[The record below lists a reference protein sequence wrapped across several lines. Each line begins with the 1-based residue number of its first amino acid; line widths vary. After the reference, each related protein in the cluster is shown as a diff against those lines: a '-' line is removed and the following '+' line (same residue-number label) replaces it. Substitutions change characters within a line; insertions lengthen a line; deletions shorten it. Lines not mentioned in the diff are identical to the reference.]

1 MNRKKG
7 FTLIE
12 IMIVL
17 SIIGLLSII
26 LVPKVGVIKL
36 QSKNNSVS
44 TNVILVRTYL
54 ENRCAKDSSAYKTAV
69 NGNQTKDQALT
80 VILKN
85 IETDMDSNFS
95 GSNSLINPFNNSKSI
110 TKDLSGN
117 SSVLLSYSPNALPK
131 DNDEIANN
139 STLPAGENVKG
150 NVVIIVYG
158 SSGDKVGGYA
168 LYGIDSDGKIVN
180 PYIIKFKASTVINE
194 NTNTDSDIETNVNK
208 VANYIKIDAIRKI
221 IMGVPESK
229 IYNVIQGPLYHD
241 LRSKFTPGD
250 ASNHIV
256 NLYYLNKDMIYDD
269 GYHNYEDGYHD
280 IKNEEFSI
288 IVNANPSDYSN
299 IDSKYSDHPGT
310 VVAYVS
316 NNPMGYVVYG
326 VDKSGKTVYK
336 TPINLSTE
344 VTPEMK
350 AVLGNNVNSVASILK
365 NNLAANV
372 KLAKDK
378 CPYDTW
384 GRATEL
390 QSLAKNQLQQLNL
403 KNSYIPDW
411 TGIRTDTNNFDK
423 DNGTSLVIEH
433 TPGNYV
439 TDYKGTVI
447 VDVLSDASGYDIY
460 GVDYTGSKYTGSN
473 DDYIEVK

>member
-1 MNRKKG
+1 MRIVNRKKG

-26 LVPKVGVIKL
+26 LVPKVGALKL

-44 TNVILVRTYL
+44 TSVLLVRTYL

-69 NGNQTKDQALT
+69 NGNETKEQALT
-80 VILKN
+80 AILKN
-85 IETDMDSNFS
+85 IETDMNSNFS
-95 GSNSLINPFNNSKSI
+95 GSNSLINPFNSSKSI

-117 SSVLLSYSPNALPK
+117 SSVLLSYSSNALPK
-131 DNDEIANN
+131 DNDAIVNN

-158 SSGDKVGGYA
+158 STQDKVGGYA
-168 LYGIDSDGKIVN
+168 LYGIDSDGKRVN

-194 NTNTDSDIETNVNK
+194 NTNTNTDSGMETNVNK
-208 VANYIKIDAIRKI
+208 VVNYIRIDAIRRI
-221 IMGVPESK
+221 IMGVPENK
-229 IYNVIQGPLYHD
+229 IYEVIQGPLYKGLID
-241 LRSKFTPGD
+241 KFTPGN
-250 ASNHIV
+250 ASKHIV
-256 NLYYLNKDMIYDD
+256 NPYYLNKDAIDDD
-269 GYHNYEDGYHD
+269 GYHTNGDPGINRDY
-280 IKNEEFSI
+280 SI

-310 VVAYVS
+310 VVAYMS
-316 NNPMGYVVYG
+316 KNPMGYVVYG
-326 VDKSGKTVYK
+326 VDKSGKMVYK

-344 VTPEMK
+344 VTPEMT
-350 AVLGNNVNSVASILK
+350 AVLGNNVKSATDMLK
-365 NNLAANV
+365 NNLAANL
-372 KLAKDK
+372 KSAYDK
-378 CPYDTW
+378 YPQGTYNRT
-384 GRATEL
+384 TVL

-411 TGIRTDTNNFDK
+411 TGIKTDTYNFDK
-423 DNGTSLVIEH
+423 DNGNSLVIEL

-447 VDVLSDASGYDIY
+447 VDVLSDATGYAIY
-460 GVDYTGSKYTGSN
+460 GIDYTGNKYAYT
-473 DDYIEVK
+473 EVK

>member
-44 TNVILVRTYL
+44 TNVLLVRTYL

-139 STLPAGENVKG
+139 RTLTAGESVKG
-150 NVVIIVYG
+150 NAVIIVYG

-168 LYGIDSDGKIVN
+168 LYGVDSTGKIVN

-194 NTNTDSDIETNVNK
+194 NTNTDSDMKINVNK
-208 VANYIKIDAIRKI
+208 VANFIKIDAIRKI

-229 IYNVIQGPLYHD
+229 IYNVIQGSLYHD
-241 LRSKFTPGD
+241 LRSKFTLGD

-344 VTPEMK
+344 VTPEMR
-350 AVLGNNVNSVASILK
+350 AVLGNNVKSAADILK
-365 NNLAANV
+365 NNLAAN
-372 KLAKDK
+372 KDK
-378 CPYDTW
+378 CHGKT
-384 GRATEL
+384 TEL

-411 TGIRTDTNNFDK
+411 TGTRTDTNNFDK
-423 DNGTSLVIEH
+423 DNGTSLVIEL
-433 TPGNYV
+433 TSGSYV

-447 VDVLSDASGYDIY
+447 VDVLSDATGYEVY
-460 GVDYTGSKYTGSN
+460 GIDYTGSECDYTK
-473 DDYIEVK
+473 VKSSDS